1 MTAEAR
7 TADARTAEARTT
19 RTRTAGARTAQV
31 HPIDPVTT
39 EIIRCALLQAA
50 EDMNTTLIRSA
61 YTPTIYEA
69 KDCAVALLDRDHH
82 VLGQSSGLPIF
93 LGNLE
98 ECTRA
103 TERMYGAEVWRPG
116 DVWLLND
123 SYIGGTH
130 LNDVTVYAPIF
141 SGEGGSE
148 ELIGFAASRAHWI
161 DMGSKDPG
169 GSMDSTTIYQE
180 GLRMGPLKVYEAG
193 EPCELTHQLIA
204 TNVRFPQPTLGDMRA
219 QVACA
224 RTGARRLTE
233 IVERWGTGTVLA
245 ARDAIFAQ
253 TERLEREQIAA
264 IPDGT
269 YEATGHLDNDGIDL
283 GTPLR
288 VTVRVEIAGE
298 RMTVD
303 VTDCAEQAT
312 GPVNC
317 GAAQTVAACRVGYKL
332 LVSGEVP
339 LNGGSFRPLEVLT
352 RPGTMLAA
360 VEPAACQY
368 YYSHLG
374 LVIDLVVRAL
384 APAVPERA
392 AAASYGDSMIVQLTG
407 TDPRTGKLFV
417 SQEATVG
424 GWGAWDAQDGESCL
438 INNVNGSLRDMPV
451 EVLETLFPVRV
462 EEYTVRTDSGGAG
475 RTRGGN
481 GVVRQYRF
489 AADQKLSLWWE
500 RSVTPAWGLFGGEDG
515 TPPRVTLNPGT
526 PDERSLLKANALAVR
541 AGDVLRCESGGG
553 GGYGPAAER
562 AADAVREDVRQG
574 LLTPGAAVS
583 AYGSGERETSG
594 G

>member
-1 MTAEAR
+1 MSAPTP
-7 TADARTAEARTT
+7 
-19 RTRTAGARTAQV
+19 V
-31 HPIDPVTT
+31 IDPVTT

-103 TERMYGAEVWRPG
+103 TERMYGREVWQEG
-116 DVWLLND
+116 DVWVLND

-130 LNDVTVYAPIF
+130 LNDVTVYAPIHV
-141 SGEGGSE
+141 GG

-169 GSMDSTTIYQE
+169 GSMDSTSIHQE
-180 GLRMGPLKVYEAG
+180 GLRMGPLKIYERG
-193 EPCELTHQLIA
+193 WPCVLTQDLIA
-204 TNVRFPQPTLGDMRA
+204 RQVRFPQPTLGDMRA

-224 RTGARRLTE
+224 LTGGRRLGE
-233 IVERWGTGTVLA
+233 IVERWGMDTLLA
-245 ARDAIFAQ
+245 ARDAIFEQ

-264 IPDGT
+264 IPDGV
-269 YEATGHLDNDGIDL
+269 YEATGRLDNDGIDL
-283 GTPLR
+283 GTPLH
-288 VTVRVEIAGE
+288 VTVRVTVAGDH
-298 RMTVD
+298 MTMD
-303 VTDCAEQAT
+303 VTDCADQAT

-332 LVSGEVP
+332 LVSGDVP
-339 LNGGSFRPLEVLT
+339 LNGGSFKPLDVLT
-352 RPGTMLAA
+352 RPGSMLAA

-384 APAVPERA
+384 ATALPEKA
-392 AAASYGDSMIVQLTG
+392 AAASYGDSMIVQFTG
-407 TDPRTGKLFV
+407 VDPRTDKLFV

-424 GWGAWDAQDGESCL
+424 GWGAWQTGDGETCL

-462 EEYTVRTDSGGAG
+462 EEYAVRVDSAGAG

-489 AADQKLSLWWE
+489 TADQDLSLWWE
-500 RSVTPAWGLFGGEDG
+500 RSVTPAWGLFGGEAG
-515 TPPRVTLNPGT
+515 APPRVTLNPGR
-526 PDERSLLKANALAVR
+526 DNERSLLKTNALPVKE
-541 AGDVLRCESGGG
+541 GDVLRCESGGG
-553 GGYGPAAER
+553 GGFGPASER
-562 AADAVREDVRQG
+562 TVEAVAEDVVQG
-574 LLTPGAAVS
+574 LLSAARAEADYLS
-583 AYGSGERETSG
+583 AR
-594 G
+594 

>member
-1 MTAEAR
+1 MT
-7 TADARTAEARTT
+7 TT
-19 RTRTAGARTAQV
+19 T
-31 HPIDPVTT
+31 IDPVTT

-69 KDCAVALLDRDHH
+69 KDCAVALLDREHR

-98 ECTRA
+98 ECTRR
-103 TERMYGAEVWRPG
+103 TEQTYGAEVWRPG
-116 DVWLLND
+116 DVWVLND

-130 LNDVTVYAPIF
+130 LNDVTVYGPIF
-141 SGEGGSE
+141 LGE

-180 GLRMGPLKVYEAG
+180 GLRMGPLKIYEGG
-193 EPCELTHQLIA
+193 EPAVLVHDLIA
-204 TNVRFPQPTLGDMRA
+204 RQVRFPHPTLGDMRA
-219 QVACA
+219 QVSCVA
-224 RTGARRLTE
+224 TGARRLGE
-233 IVERWGTGTVLA
+233 IVARWGLETLTA
-245 ARDAIFAQ
+245 ARDEVFRQ
-253 TERLEREQIAA
+253 TEELERAQIAA

-269 YEATGHLDNDGIDL
+269 YEATGYLDNDGIDL
-283 GTPLR
+283 DAPLH
-288 VTVRVEIAGE
+288 VTVRVTIDGD
-298 RMTVD
+298 RMTMD
-303 VTDCAEQAT
+303 VTDCADQAT

-332 LVSGEVP
+332 LVSGDVP

-374 LVIDLVVRAL
+374 LLIDLVVKAL
-384 APAVPERA
+384 APAVPDRA
-392 AAASYGDSMIVQLTG
+392 AAASYGDSMIVQFTG
-407 TDPRTGKLFV
+407 TDPRTGRLFV

-424 GWGAWDAQDGESCL
+424 GWGAWEGGDGETCL

-462 EEYTVRTDSGGAG
+462 ERYAVRDDSGGAG
-475 RTRGGN
+475 RWRGGD
-481 GVVRQYRF
+481 GAVREYRF
-489 AADQKLSLWWE
+489 TADQNLSLWWE

-515 TPPRVTLNPGT
+515 AAPRVVLNPGRD
-526 PDERSLLKANALAVR
+526 DERSLLKVNSLPVK

-553 GGYGPAAER
+553 GGFGPVTR
-562 AADAVREDVRQG
+562 
-574 LLTPGAAVS
+574 
-583 AYGSGERETSG
+583 
-594 G
+594 

>member
-1 MTAEAR
+1 M
-7 TADARTAEARTT
+7 
-19 RTRTAGARTAQV
+19 
-31 HPIDPVTT
+31 IDPITT

-103 TERMYGAEVWRPG
+103 TERMYGREVWQEG
-116 DVWLLND
+116 DVWVLND

-130 LNDVTVYAPIF
+130 LNDVTVYAPIHVG
-141 SGEGGSE
+141 GE
-148 ELIGFAASRAHWI
+148 LVGFAASRAHWI

-180 GLRMGPLKVYEAG
+180 GLRLGPLKIYERG
-193 EPCELTHQLIA
+193 DPCVLTQDLIA
-204 TNVRFPQPTLGDMRA
+204 RQVRFPQPTLGDMRA

-224 RTGARRLTE
+224 LTGGRRLGE
-233 IVERWGTGTVLA
+233 IVERWGMDTLLA
-245 ARDAIFAQ
+245 ARDAIFEQ
-253 TERLEREQIAA
+253 TERLEREQITA
-264 IPDGT
+264 IPDGV
-269 YEATGHLDNDGIDL
+269 YQATGQLDNDGIDL
-283 GTPLR
+283 GTPLH
-288 VTVRVEIAGE
+288 VTVRVTVDGD
-298 RMTVD
+298 RMTMD
-303 VTDCAEQAT
+303 VTDCADQAT

-332 LVSGEVP
+332 LVSGDVP
-339 LNGGSFRPLEVLT
+339 LNGGSFKPLDVLT
-352 RPGTMLAA
+352 RPGSMLAA

-384 APAVPERA
+384 APALPEKA
-392 AAASYGDSMIVQLTG
+392 AAASYGDSMIVQFTG
-407 TDPRTGKLFV
+407 VDPRTDKLFV

-424 GWGAWDAQDGESCL
+424 GWGAWQTGDGETCL

-462 EEYTVRTDSGGAG
+462 EEYAVRIDSAGAG

-481 GVVRQYRF
+481 GVVRQYLF
-489 AADQKLSLWWE
+489 TADQDLSLWWE
-500 RSVTPAWGLFGGEDG
+500 RSVTPAWGLFGGEAG
-515 TPPRVTLNPGT
+515 APPRVTLNPGRG
-526 PDERSLLKANALAVR
+526 DERSLLKTNALPVR
-541 AGDVLRCESGGG
+541 EGDVLRCESGGG
-553 GGYGPAAER
+553 GGFGPASER
-562 AADAVREDVRQG
+562 RVEAVADDIRQG
-574 LLTPGAAVS
+574 LLS
-583 AYGSGERETSG
+583 ATRAEADYLSAR
-594 G
+594 

>member
-1 MTAEAR
+1 MTSTT
-7 TADARTAEARTT
+7 TAAVD
-19 RTRTAGARTAQV
+19 
-31 HPIDPVTT
+31 PITT

-50 EDMNTTLIRSA
+50 EDMNTTLIRSS

-103 TERMYGAEVWRPG
+103 TEQMYGREVWRPG
-116 DVWLLND
+116 DVWVLND

-141 SGEGGSE
+141 VDD
-148 ELIGFAASRAHWI
+148 ELVGFAASRAHWI

-169 GSMDSTTIYQE
+169 GSMDSTTIHQE
-180 GLRMGPLKVYEAG
+180 GLRMGPLKIYENG
-193 EPCELTHQLIA
+193 EACTLAHDLISRQ
-204 TNVRFPQPTLGDMRA
+204 VRFPHPTLGDMRA

-224 RTGARRLTE
+224 RTGTRRLAE
-233 IVERWGTGTVLA
+233 IVGRWGLETVLA

-253 TERLEREQIAA
+253 TEQLERREIAA
-264 IPDGT
+264 IPDGV

-283 GTPLR
+283 GAPLH
-288 VTVRVEIAGE
+288 VTVRVIIDGD
-298 RMTVD
+298 RMTMD
-303 VTDCAEQAT
+303 VTDCADQAT

-339 LNGGSFRPLEVLT
+339 LNGGSFKPLDVLT

-374 LVIDLVVRAL
+374 LVIDLVVKAL
-384 APAVPERA
+384 APAVPDRA
-392 AAASYGDSMIVQLTG
+392 AAASYGDSMIVQFTG
-407 TDPRTGKLFV
+407 TDPRSGKLFV

-424 GWGAWDAQDGESCL
+424 GWGAWETSDGESCL

-462 EEYTVRTDSGGAG
+462 EEYAVRPDSAGAG

-489 AADQKLSLWWE
+489 TTDQQLSLWWE
-500 RSVTPAWGLFGGEDG
+500 RSVTPAWGVFGGTAG
-515 TPPRVTLNPGT
+515 APPRVTLNPGR
-526 PDERSLLKANALAVR
+526 DDGHSLLKVNALTVR
-541 AGDVLRCESGGG
+541 EGDVLRCESGGG
-553 GGYGPAAER
+553 GGFGPAGER
-562 AADAVREDVRQG
+562 CPEAVAEDVRQG
-574 LLTPGAAVS
+574 LLTAGHAAAV
-583 AYGSGERETSG
+583 YGA
-594 G
+594 

>member
-1 MTAEAR
+1 MT
-7 TADARTAEARTT
+7 DAGT
-19 RTRTAGARTAQV
+19 RA
-31 HPIDPVTT
+31 IDPVTT

-50 EDMNTTLIRSA
+50 EDMNTTLIRSS

-69 KDCAVALLDRDHH
+69 KDCAVALLDRDHN

-98 ECTRA
+98 VCTRA
-103 TERMYGAEVWRPG
+103 TEEMYGAEVWRPG
-116 DVWLLND
+116 DVWVLND

-141 SGEGGSE
+141 ADDTADGG

-169 GSMDSTTIYQE
+169 GSMDSTSIYQE
-180 GLRMGPLKVYEAG
+180 GLRMGPLRIYQGG
-193 EPCELTHQLIA
+193 EPCEQAHALIA
-204 TNVRFPQPTLGDMRA
+204 RNVRFPQPTLGDMRA

-224 RTGARRLTE
+224 RTGARRFAE
-233 IVERWGTGTVLA
+233 IVRRWGSETVLA

-264 IPDGT
+264 IPDGV
-269 YEATGHLDNDGIDL
+269 YVATGHLDNDGIDL
-283 GTPLR
+283 ATPLH
-288 VTVRVEIAGE
+288 VTVRVEISGD
-298 RMTVD
+298 RMTMD
-303 VTDCAEQAT
+303 VTDCADQAT

-332 LVSGEVP
+332 LVSGDVP
-339 LNGGSFRPLEVLT
+339 LNGGSFRPLDVVT
-352 RPGTMLAA
+352 RPGSMLAA

-374 LVIDLVVRAL
+374 LVIDLVVKAL
-384 APAVPERA
+384 APAVPARA
-392 AAASYGDSMIVQLTG
+392 AAASYGDSMIVQFTG
-407 TDPRTGKLFV
+407 TDPRNGRLFV

-424 GWGAWDAQDGESCL
+424 GWGAWQTDDGESCL

-462 EEYTVRTDSGGAG
+462 TEYAVRPDSGGAG

-481 GVVRQYRF
+481 GVVREYSF
-489 AADQKLSLWWE
+489 EADQNLSLWWE
-500 RSVTPAWGLFGGEDG
+500 RSVTPAWGVFGGGEG
-515 TPPRVTLNPGT
+515 APPRVVLNPGRD
-526 PDERSLLKANALAVR
+526 DERELLKVNALAVHR
-541 AGDVLRCESGGG
+541 GDVLRCESGGG
-553 GGYGPAAER
+553 GGFGPVAER
-562 AADAVREDVRQG
+562 PAEAVREDLRQG
-574 LLTPGAAVS
+574 LLTRERAAA
-583 AYGSGERETSG
+583 AYGVDV
-594 G
+594 

>member
-1 MTAEAR
+1 MTDTGSR
-7 TADARTAEARTT
+7 
-19 RTRTAGARTAQV
+19 V
-31 HPIDPVTT
+31 VDPVTT

-50 EDMNTTLIRSA
+50 EDMNTTLIRSS

-69 KDCAVALLDRDHH
+69 KDCAVALLDRDHN

-98 ECTRA
+98 VCTRA
-103 TERMYGAEVWRPG
+103 TEETYGSDVWKPG
-116 DVWLLND
+116 DVWVLND

-141 SGEGGSE
+141 TEDTADG

-169 GSMDSTTIYQE
+169 GSMDSTSIYQE
-180 GLRMGPLKVYEAG
+180 GLRMGPTKIYEGG
-193 EPCELTHQLIA
+193 EPCEQAHALIA
-204 TNVRFPQPTLGDMRA
+204 RNVRFPQPTLGDMRA

-224 RTGARRLTE
+224 RTGARRFAE
-233 IVERWGTGTVLA
+233 IVRRWGLQTVLA
-245 ARDAIFAQ
+245 ARDAIFTQ

-264 IPDGT
+264 IPDGV
-269 YEATGHLDNDGIDL
+269 YEATGHLDNDGVDL
-283 GTPLR
+283 RTPLH
-288 VTVRVEIAGE
+288 VTVRVEIDGD
-298 RMTVD
+298 RMTMD
-303 VTDCAEQAT
+303 VTDCADQAT

-332 LVSGEVP
+332 LVSGDVP
-339 LNGGSFRPLEVLT
+339 LNGGSFRPLDVVT

-374 LVIDLVVRAL
+374 LVIDLVVKAL
-384 APAVPERA
+384 APAVPARA
-392 AAASYGDSMIVQLTG
+392 AAASYGDSMIVQFTG
-407 TDPRTGKLFV
+407 TDPRNGRLFV

-424 GWGAWDAQDGESCL
+424 GWGAWQTDDGESCL

-462 EEYTVRTDSGGAG
+462 TEYAVRADSGGAG

-481 GVVRQYRF
+481 GVVRQYTF
-489 AADQKLSLWWE
+489 EADQNLSLWWE
-500 RSVTPAWGLFGGEDG
+500 RSVTPAWGVFGGG
-515 TPPRVTLNPGT
+515 TGAAPRVVLNPGR
-526 PDERSLLKANALAVR
+526 DGERELLKANALAVR
-541 AGDVLRCESGGG
+541 RGDVLRCESGGG
-553 GGYGPAAER
+553 GGFGPVAER
-562 AADAVREDVRQG
+562 PAEAVREDLRQG
-574 LLTPGAAVS
+574 LLSRERAAS
-583 AYGSGERETSG
+583 AYGVES
-594 G
+594 